1 MKTSICCG
9 NRAPEKY
16 DPMPGVMETSPVS
29 KNYAGGF
36 GTDLMP
42 KDPGLAQENAP
53 AVRAATP
60 LGGLARSLVSRHRS
74 SVGLRWPSKRI
85 AALHRLPIR
94 SVWAARCA
102 LRCAPMAARSLR
114 HLIGDATL
122 AGHGA
127 LDFSSV
133 LKRVQKAGGRPLDLI
148 WSGLTGQADP
158 ASACRSMAH
167 GGPAVLQ

>member
-1 MKTSICCG
+1 
-9 NRAPEKY
+9 
-16 DPMPGVMETSPVS
+16 
-29 KNYAGGF
+29 
-36 GTDLMP
+36 
-42 KDPGLAQENAP
+42 
-53 AVRAATP
+53 
-60 LGGLARSLVSRHRS
+60 
-74 SVGLRWPSKRI
+74 
-85 AALHRLPIR
+85 
-94 SVWAARCA
+94 
-102 LRCAPMAARSLR
+102 MAARSLR

-167 GGPAVLQ
+167 GGPAALQ